1 MQLEGAQYEDVRV
14 TCPLGV
20 TLHGSEFDLM
30 PKRADRSDG
39 DKFFLVSGIHTVVYK
54 ALNRNLGQ
62 LKVMKINEAKCRDQ
76 GIHSIALK
84 SLS

>member
-1 MQLEGAQYEDVRV
+1 MQLEGAQYGDVKDNHL
-14 TCPLGV
+14 LGV
-20 TLHGSEFDLM
+20 TLHGSELELT